1 MQRVVASVKMS
12 FGEVRHSTAA
22 GLPGFGSCALL
33 LTRSCMISAIRAKA
47 GELLIP
53 EIIPAADGPHAL
65 LPCVQ
70 HCSTI
75 AEDQGVNDEST

>member
-1 MQRVVASVKMS
+1 LVKCGTAQQQDYQPLGRVLDL
-12 FGEVRHSTAA
+12 ST
-22 GLPGFGSCALL
+22 PLL

-65 LPCVQ
+65 LPFVQ
-70 HCSTI
+70 HWHCSTI